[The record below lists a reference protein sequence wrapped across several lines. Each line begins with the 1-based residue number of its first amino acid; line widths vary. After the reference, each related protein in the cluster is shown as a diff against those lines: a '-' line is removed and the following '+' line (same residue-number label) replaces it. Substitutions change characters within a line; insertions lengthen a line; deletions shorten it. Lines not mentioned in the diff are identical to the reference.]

1 MTTRYVI
8 TDSVPL
14 NGGDEALLR
23 ALITAIMMRD
33 PTASITVLAKDV
45 GRCQL
50 QCPDLAFDCDPAFFK
65 VNPQDD
71 AARQR
76 IATLFQAADLIIS
89 SPGGFLNDFY
99 NIDGR
104 LSSLELAIES
114 GTPVVL
120 FGQSIGPIW
129 KDTSRVAI
137 ARTLNNCR
145 AICVRDTQSIE
156 CLHECGVD
164 PARIHRTTDVS
175 FLLHHRWPQLF
186 RKRQPGVPTHS
197 IGMCFRRW
205 PLHDHAMH
213 HHIEKN
219 AARLV
224 AKLLSTE
231 TERQITFLSTCQGI
245 EGYKDDS
252 KFAESIVGHLSA
264 AQRKRCTIDCQR
276 HNPQELI
283 TRFGRFDA
291 FIGMRLHACILAMLG
306 GCPALGVGYESKTR
320 GIFTDLN
327 LADFQF
333 DYDQP
338 LDHWL
343 QQAERFFC
351 RIDEIRLALPAAL
364 NSAAACVE
372 RSLIHVQPIPNAS
385 SISTDSNLEIA

>member
-23 ALITAIMMRD
+23 TLIGAIMTRD
-33 PTASITVLAKDV
+33 STASITVLAKDV
-45 GRCQL
+45 ERCRL
-50 QCPDLAFDCDPAFFK
+50 QCPDLTFDCDPAFF
-65 VNPQDD
+65 NASPQDD
-71 AARQR
+71 NAHQR
-76 IATLFQAADLIIS
+76 ISALFQSAEIIIS
-89 SPGGFLNDFY
+89 SPGGFLNDY
-99 NIDGR
+99 YRIDGR
-104 LSSLELAIES
+104 LQSLELAIES

-129 KDTSRVAI
+129 KEESKTAL
-137 ARTLNNCR
+137 ARTLNRCR
-145 AICVRDTQSIE
+145 AICVRDDQSIE

-164 PARIHRTTDVS
+164 SDRIHRTTDVA
-175 FLLHHRWPQLF
+175 FLLHHRTPQRSLG
-186 RKRQPGVPTHS
+186 RNPGAPTRS

-213 HHIEKN
+213 DQIALN
-219 AARLV
+219 AAQL
-224 AKLLSTE
+224 AAQLLDADTD
-231 TERQITFLSTCQGI
+231 RHITFLSTCQGI

-252 KFAESIVGHLSA
+252 EFAEHIVGQLSA
-264 AQRKRCTIDCQR
+264 AQRERCTIDSQR

-291 FIGMRLHACILAMLG
+291 LIGMRLHACILAMLG
-306 GCPALGVGYESKTR
+306 GCPALGVGYEFKTR

-327 LADFQF
+327 LDDFQF

-343 QQAERFFC
+343 QQAEQFLC
-351 RIDEIRLALPAAL
+351 RIEEIRLALPAAL
-364 NSAAACVE
+364 NDASARVE
-372 RSLIHVQPIPNAS
+372 RSLIHVQPNPDAQS
-385 SISTDSNLEIA
+385 TSTDSNLELA